1 MKLTKKYKQYQN
13 KFTKLIHKYNKAL
26 DEDDLWLGRFH
37 ILQVRSR
44 WEWFDDNSGGILHT
58 VVRCFDKKTRQYK
71 DYCVQY
77 APWMRTINWKIG
89 MEILNNFIV
98 DVINVW
104 DETPNPRESV
114 KDWTNI
120 NDYKTDNNDNEH
132 LSLSLYMLQS
142 Y

>member
-132 LSLSLYMLQS
+132 LSLSLYILQS

>member
-13 KFTKLIHKYNKAL
+13 KFTKLIHKWNKSL
-26 DEDDLWLGRFH
+26 DEDNLWLGRFH
-37 ILQVRSR
+37 ILQVRSG

-120 NDYKTDNNDNEH
+120 NDYKTDDNDNEH
-132 LSLSLYMLQS
+132 LSLSLYILQS

>member
-37 ILQVRSR
+37 MLQVRSR
-44 WEWFDDNSGGILHT
+44 WEAFEDNSGGILHA
-58 VVRCFDKKTRQYK
+58 VIRCFDKKTRQYK

-120 NDYKTDNNDNEH
+120 NDYKTDDNDNEH
-132 LSLSLYMLQS
+132 LSLSLYILQS

>member
-37 ILQVRSR
+37 ILQVRSG

-120 NDYKTDNNDNEH
+120 NDYKTDDNDNEH
-132 LSLSLYMLQS
+132 LSLSLYILQS

>member
-13 KFTKLIHKYNKAL
+13 KFTKLLHEWNKAL
-26 DEDDLWLGRFH
+26 DEDDVWLGRFH

-44 WEWFDDNSGGILHT
+44 WEWFDDNSGGILHA

-71 DYCVQY
+71 DYCVEY

-89 MEILNNFIV
+89 MEILNTFIV
-98 DVINVW
+98 EDIDVW
-104 DETPNPRESV
+104 KETPSPREDV

-120 NDYKTDNNDNEH
+120 NDYKTNDNDDAH
-132 LSLSLYMLQS
+132 LFFSLYMLQS